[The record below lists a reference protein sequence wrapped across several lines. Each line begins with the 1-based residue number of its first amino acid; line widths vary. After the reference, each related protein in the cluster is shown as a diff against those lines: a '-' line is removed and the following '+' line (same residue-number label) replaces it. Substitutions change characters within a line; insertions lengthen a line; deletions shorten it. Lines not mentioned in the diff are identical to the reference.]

1 MRRLFFVLGCLAVG
15 CASQSPPAPPPPLP
29 LPSPGDDVREAA
41 FRHLFGDNASA
52 LKQGA
57 RFYCLEVEGGADAS
71 PALLAR
77 LADVGVR
84 VVPASSCV
92 PDPKDGVTEKASG
105 ERQGLIFRIE
115 EIRKVGPGR
124 VDVDAGYYEAGLS
137 ASGETLEMVREG
149 EAWKVT
155 ADRRRWIS

>member
-1 MRRLFFVLGCLAVG
+1 MRRLLSVLALCLMG
-15 CASQSPPAPPPPLP
+15 CASQPSPPPAPPP

-41 FRHLFGDNASA
+41 FRYLFQDNASG
-52 LKQGA
+52 LKQRA

-84 VVPASSCV
+84 VVPASRCV
-92 PDPKDGVTEKASG
+92 KDAKDGVTEQPSG
-105 ERQGLIFRIE
+105 DRPGLVFRIE
-115 EIRKVGPGR
+115 AIRKVGPGR

-149 EAWKVT
+149 QAWKVT